1 MKKIEKEFQVDLRDS
16 DLYIYTNI
24 KQLSQYIEAKK
35 NNKTEELINSEVT
48 VNLKDEVNRHKL
60 RNVNR

>member
-1 MKKIEKEFQVDLRDS
+1 MKKLEKEFQVDLRDS